1 MKIYT
6 KSLISILFVAAIYT
20 SAQAQEPKK
29 EQTKEVVVEKEY
41 EPVVR
46 EAERI
51 TLLPEFE
58 DTAKVQIDFDYN
70 IRSSAMYGKFA
81 PRAIKPA
88 KLMGEPIYPIEHA
101 YILLGVGNY
110 LSGIGQVRVNSLRNQ
125 EHQWF
130 AGADFFGS
138 FGKIKDQWNRDVKLN
153 STDTEILANGKKF
166 FKRSALEGNIQFN
179 NNRCNYYGQAISPT
193 EITIP
198 DSLLTDDYQS
208 VTRFNADISLYSFDR
223 SSKKAN
229 FTTTL
234 TFNHLQA
241 KNDVVED
248 KFGLNVYVD
257 KYYDKQFLGME
268 AKFKYINNENLPDT
282 ISNFFIDFNPWL
294 GLFGKTWRIQVG
306 ANSTYNEH
314 ITKYYLYPNV
324 KLHYNIAAFFLV
336 PYVEVTGNYQLNT
349 FERMVDENFFINPR
363 LSVEPTNNKLIVN
376 GGIRCMVSSR
386 LGFNANATYQ
396 KTANQYFYVP
406 DTSDLRG
413 RFFTVEYDN
422 MSIFSVGGELSWKQS
437 DQLNI
442 ILRGQYSTYTLD
454 SLAAPWHLPRIVADL
469 TVRYRLIEKL
479 TLSSDLFYRG
489 ERTVKK
495 VDGTQ
500 GVLDPLVDLNIM
512 AEYQLNRIFGFF
524 IKGCN
529 ILNRRQYV
537 YDNYQMHRL
546 HVLAGAKILF

>member
-282 ISNFFIDFNPWL
+282 ISNFL
-294 GLFGKTWRIQVG
+294 
-306 ANSTYNEH
+306 
-314 ITKYYLYPNV
+314 
-324 KLHYNIAAFFLV
+324 
-336 PYVEVTGNYQLNT
+336 
-349 FERMVDENFFINPR
+349 
-363 LSVEPTNNKLIVN
+363 
-376 GGIRCMVSSR
+376 
-386 LGFNANATYQ
+386 
-396 KTANQYFYVP
+396 
-406 DTSDLRG
+406 
-413 RFFTVEYDN
+413 
-422 MSIFSVGGELSWKQS
+422 
-437 DQLNI
+437 
-442 ILRGQYSTYTLD
+442 
-454 SLAAPWHLPRIVADL
+454 
-469 TVRYRLIEKL
+469 
-479 TLSSDLFYRG
+479 
-489 ERTVKK
+489 
-495 VDGTQ
+495 
-500 GVLDPLVDLNIM
+500 
-512 AEYQLNRIFGFF
+512 
-524 IKGCN
+524 
-529 ILNRRQYV
+529 
-537 YDNYQMHRL
+537 
-546 HVLAGAKILF
+546 